1 MDGSACFGYVMPR
14 GRRRA
19 VIPRTLASEHIPGN
33 IQAIHPVPTSQ
44 SPPGCAWLRRGVP
57 IALDGGSSM
66 TTTDR
71 RKRVF
76 RIARALISLVI
87 VVAIFALILPKIA
100 SYSTVWKTLTGL
112 KPMQVLAVS
121 DEIGRAHV

>member
-1 MDGSACFGYVMPR
+1 
-14 GRRRA
+14 
-19 VIPRTLASEHIPGN
+19 
-33 IQAIHPVPTSQ
+33 
-44 SPPGCAWLRRGVP
+44 
-57 IALDGGSSM
+57 M

-100 SYSTVWKTLTGL
+100 SYSTVWKTLTYDQHFNVFVTDTSRTVVGL
-112 KPMQVLAVS
+112 VGTIKVPGYGTVVEAGRLVLGPDGVVFES
-121 DEIGRAHV
+121 GRHQLFNGDVAGLCSYLSS